1 MGLERSSGK
10 SWVQFA
16 LRSFILFLENLALE
30 LGTNTEQ
37 TARVIFSGQIFP
49 WLPCKDLTPVCQKL
63 SKIATP
69 DSAVHIF
76 KL

>member
-10 SWVQFA
+10 SRVRFT

-37 TARVIFSGQIFP
+37 TARLFFPAKFFRGFLAKVCYTVIIILICALQSQE
-49 WLPCKDLTPVCQKL
+49 
-63 SKIATP
+63 
-69 DSAVHIF
+69 
-76 KL
+76 